1 MKKSLSDNIF
11 FQLFFL
17 SIFVFIS
24 RLPFLWAGFG
34 AEEDSWL
41 LALTAK
47 NMALSGNY
55 EMSRAPGHPLQEY
68 LYAFLYNNGLN
79 AFYTNLISALAS
91 VIATVFFSLSLRQLN
106 FKHYLFA
113 GFAFGLAFAVAT
125 GFFDDPLDFT
135 LDDFAIGSVV
145 ASKARY
151 RQITPV
157 ADEPFPESMCHRCV
171 HLRVIKS
178 GKGSVFLM
186 CQEPSLPKYPP
197 QPVRLCRLFT
207 PT

>member
-1 MKKSLSDNIF
+1 MVSSGSVGAGRGALVSTSLQPSSTAEPVDAPA
-11 FQLFFL
+11 LP
-17 SIFVFIS
+17 SVF
-24 RLPFLWAGFG
+24 AGDAFAGDGLGGGG
-34 AEEDSWL
+34 AF
-41 LALTAK
+41 AFTGAA
-47 NMALSGNY
+47 MMGAVAFTG
-55 EMSRAPGHPLQEY
+55 A
-68 LYAFLYNNGLN
+68 AFLGA
-79 AFYTNLISALAS
+79 AFIGAAFIGAFLGGAFLGGAFLGAAFIGD
-91 VIATVFFSLSLRQLN
+91 F
-106 FKHYLFA
+106 LFA